1 MNGQSTRI
9 PLDRDKIE
17 FIDDGK
23 KVELGNDEMDK
34 SDQGRHNNTSS
45 KRNVKRQHIR
55 PTTAVQGIN

>member
-1 MNGQSTRI
+1 MRI
-9 PLDRDKIE
+9 PLARDEIE

-34 SDQGRHNNTSS
+34 GDQDDLDNVCRHNPSS
-45 KRNVKRQHIR
+45 KRKVKRQQIR